1 MAVFDEGF
9 QRRLASQ
16 SWALYGVGI
25 FIIFFRIF
33 ARVHR
38 VGFRE
43 LAADDYLMLLAA
55 AWYTVLVVCLNV
67 IAGGG
72 GSNLFLPEDYAFFTK
87 EDIENRIAGSKVVVV
102 SEQGMLNV
110 IYTLKICL
118 LIMYGRLTTGVAQY
132 RLVKFLF
139 IYVGIGWVA
148 TEVTFF
154 TACRPFSGYWAM
166 PPPSPQCATLQYY
179 AIVQACFNLSSDVG
193 ILIIPIPMITKLNM
207 PLRQRLILG
216 VVFSMGIFV
225 ILAAILTK
233 VYNLSDVYDTSYM
246 LWYTREAS
254 VAVYVANLPMIWPLL
269 REWFPCLR
277 KLSTGK
283 NYAAERRPSAYYG
296 DGTRLRS
303 RPGSQPHRTTLRD
316 LKLSSHLHTFPKANS
331 ADAFAKGD
339 VELGIKSVGTM
350 RSGSPASSEL
360 ALNPGDIRADVTIEV
375 ARESTEDIGRNGQSG
390 GRQATGMSKGDALT
404 WTHATATGPMTET
417 SISGPER
424 FER

>member
-1 MAVFDEGF
+1 
-9 QRRLASQ
+9 
-16 SWALYGVGI
+16 
-25 FIIFFRIF
+25 
-33 ARVHR
+33 
-38 VGFRE
+38 
-43 LAADDYLMLLAA
+43 
-55 AWYTVLVVCLNV
+55 WYTVLVVCLNA

-72 GSNLFLPEDYAFFTK
+72 GSNLFLPGEYASFT
-87 EDIENRIAGSKVVVV
+87 EQDIEDRILGSKVVVV

-110 IYTLKICL
+110 IYTLKVCL

-139 IYVGIGWVA
+139 IYVAIGWVA
-148 TEVTFF
+148 TEITFF
-154 TACRPFSGYWAM
+154 TACRPFSGYWAV
-166 PPPSPQCATLQYY
+166 PPPNPQCTTLQHY
-179 AIVQACFNLSSDVG
+179 AIVQACFNLSSDIG

-216 VVFSMGIFV
+216 LVFSMGIFV
-225 ILAAILTK
+225 IIAAILTK

-254 VAVYVANLPMIWPLL
+254 VAVYVANLPLIWPLL

-283 NYAAERRPSAYYG
+283 SYAAERRPSGYYG

-303 RPGSQPHRTTLRD
+303 MPGGSQHHRTTLRD
-316 LKLSSHLHTFPKANS
+316 LKLSRHSHTFTNS

-339 VELGIKSVGTM
+339 VELGIKPV

-360 ALNPGDIRADVTIEV
+360 ALNPGDIRAEVTIEV
-375 ARESTEDIGRNGQSG
+375 ARESTEDSGRNGRSD
-390 GRQATGMSKGDALT
+390 GRQGMSKGDALT

>member
-9 QRRLASQ
+9 QQRLATQ

-25 FIIFFRIF
+25 FIIFFRM
-33 ARVHR
+33 

-43 LAADDYLMLLAA
+43 LATDDYLMLLAA
-55 AWYTVLVVCLNV
+55 AWYTVLVVCLNA

-72 GSNLFLPEDYAFFTK
+72 GSNLFLPEEYASFT
-87 EDIENRIAGSKVVVV
+87 EQDIEDRILGSKVVVV

-110 IYTLKICL
+110 IYTLKVCL

-139 IYVGIGWVA
+139 IYVAIGWVA
-148 TEVTFF
+148 TEITFF
-154 TACRPFSGYWAM
+154 TACRPFSGYWAV
-166 PPPSPQCATLQYY
+166 PPPNPQCTTLQHY
-179 AIVQACFNLSSDVG
+179 AIVQACFNLSSDIG

-216 VVFSMGIFV
+216 LVFSMGIFV
-225 ILAAILTK
+225 IIAAILTK

-254 VAVYVANLPMIWPLL
+254 VAVYVANLPLIWPLL

-283 NYAAERRPSAYYG
+283 SYAAERRPSGYYG

-303 RPGSQPHRTTLRD
+303 MPGGSQHHRTTLRD
-316 LKLSSHLHTFPKANS
+316 LKFSRHSHTLSNS

-339 VELGIKSVGTM
+339 VELGIKPV

-360 ALNPGDIRADVTIEV
+360 ALNPGDIRAEVTIEV
-375 ARESTEDIGRNGQSG
+375 ARESTEDIGRNGRSD
-390 GRQATGMSKGDALT
+390 GRQGMSKGDALT